1 MSSGKLDR
9 WKPPVHP
16 SCIRQDSTLP
26 SQATTRWTRQSRH
39 RHHCLLKKVISKA
52 KKTLPSKPK
61 WLENL
66 ALVKEHIKSS
76 NKVCYPR
83 KTRNPKLHTWWC
95 SEQLKAWRSGVLAKD
110 PSKVAL
116 LKEIGLIHYWES
128 ESRPQQKYSAKDEA
142 MFTQKVKLITACQEM
157 GEFEF
162 GQKKHKLGMW
172 VYKQRA
178 RRDAMGASRKKQ
190 LDAIGF
196 AWDVASTKQ
205 KSKNGK

>member
-1 MSSGKLDR
+1 M
-9 WKPPVHP
+9 
-16 SCIRQDSTLP
+16 
-26 SQATTRWTRQSRH
+26 
-39 RHHCLLKKVISKA
+39 
-52 KKTLPSKPK
+52 
-61 WLENL
+61 
-66 ALVKEHIKSS
+66 
-76 NKVCYPR
+76 
-83 KTRNPKLHTWWC
+83 
-95 SEQLKAWRSGVLAKD
+95 
-110 PSKVAL
+110 AL

-196 AWDVASTKQ
+196 AWDVASAKQ